1 MPNWHCSHF
10 ILGSL
15 KYSCTQRTCW
25 WWGTRSA
32 RWEPGRAATLG
43 LGTGTGTSHTK
54 LHVVSAVC
62 SLPMV
67 WLGEGL
73 SERRMKWWSN
83 EWALSIIH
91 ELKQTFVPDKITHWI
106 SLQWTI
112 ARLHRARSISLH
124 TVWMGAAPAFLTLF
138 WNNTL
143 IFLLVAS
150 RQFGLQSP
158 INPYFF
164 F

>member
-1 MPNWHCSHF
+1 MF
-10 ILGSL
+10 VL
-15 KYSCTQRTCW
+15 
-25 WWGTRSA
+25 SA
-32 RWEPGRAATLG
+32 RAE
-43 LGTGTGTSHTK
+43 
-54 LHVVSAVC
+54 
-62 SLPMV
+62 
-67 WLGEGL
+67 GEGL
-73 SERRMKWWSN
+73 TLQGGSLGELLPLGWGWGQATQSCTPSQQPLLSPLMRLGKWLWERSMKWWSN
-83 EWALSIIH
+83 EWASCIMH

-112 ARLHRARSISLH
+112 ARLHHARSISLH

-138 WNNTL
+138 WNNML
-143 IFLLVAS
+143 IFLSVAS